1 MSLIK
6 KIIPGALIAL
16 SLTSCNNMAQENNEF
31 NYIVDRFADIEV
43 LRYKVPEF
51 ENLSLQQKKL
61 IYFLSEAAILGRDI
75 LTDQN
80 CKYNLLK

>member
-1 MSLIK
+1 MSIIK

-16 SLTSCNNMAQENNEF
+16 SLTSCNMSQEKNEF
-31 NYIVDRFADIEV
+31 NYNVDRFADIEV

-61 IYFLSEAAILGRDI
+61 IYFLTEAAILGRDI